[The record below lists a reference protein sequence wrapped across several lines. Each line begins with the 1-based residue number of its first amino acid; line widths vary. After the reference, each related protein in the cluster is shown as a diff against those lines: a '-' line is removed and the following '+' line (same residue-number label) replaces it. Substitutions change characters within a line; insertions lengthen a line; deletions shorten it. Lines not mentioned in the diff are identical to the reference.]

1 MLDPRLTH
9 YLLRYKWRYLLG
21 FLALLS
27 ASLVV
32 MLPPVALRHAIDSI
46 AEGTT
51 RGQLLRYALVI
62 LALAVVESALRF
74 AARHLVSG
82 TSRRVEYELRND
94 LAAKLM
100 ELDQGFYLRSH
111 TGDLMARCTNDLGV
125 VRELVGPALI
135 DILRTFTMIVIGFGF
150 LLSIDVRLAL
160 IAIAYFPVVAA
171 VIVYFRSTVEAKFE
185 AVQDQ
190 FGELANHVQ
199 ETISGIR
206 TIKAYAQE
214 EAEIAAFARANR
226 EMMKRSLSWA
236 YYTGAMWPLMAAMA
250 GASTAL
256 VLWFG
261 GHDVVSGRITIG
273 QFVQFN
279 SYLGILANPLMSLGW
294 TVNAWQQGTAS
305 MRRIADVL
313 NTRPAVREPRVPT
326 PIHRVRGDI
335 SFRHVTFGYQPGRPV
350 LRDIDLTIPAG
361 TTVAVVGA
369 TGAGKTTLVNL
380 LARLYDPWEGQIT
393 LDGVD
398 IRELSLHDLRAVI
411 GLVPQESFLFS
422 ESLRDNIAL
431 GRPDPPEEA
440 LMEALDTSQLVNDL
454 PQLSDGLDTIIGE
467 RGVTLSGGQKQRAA
481 LARALLKDPP
491 ILILDDALAHVDT
504 HTEEEILRRL
514 RAFMERRTTILIAHR
529 TSTVAS
535 ADLIV
540 VLDDGRIAEA
550 GTHDELLRLDG
561 LYARF
566 YRRQLMVE
574 QMEEQEPEPE
584 MLEGERSA

>member
-1 MLDPRLTH
+1 MLDPRLTR
-9 YLLRYKWRYLLG
+9 YLLRFKWRYLVG
-21 FLALLS
+21 FAALLS

-32 MLPPVALRHAIDSI
+32 MLPPLALRHAIDAI
-46 AEGTT
+46 AGGTT
-51 RGQLLRYALVI
+51 RGHLARYALII
-62 LALAVVESALRF
+62 LALALVESALRF
-74 AARHLVSG
+74 VARHMVSG

-94 LAAKLM
+94 LAEKFM
-100 ELDQGFYLRSH
+100 ELDQSFYLRSH
-111 TGDLMARCTNDLGV
+111 TGDLMARCTNDLQV
-125 VRELVGPALI
+125 VRDLVGPALI
-135 DILRTFTMIVIGFGF
+135 DVLRTLTMILIGFGF
-150 LLSIDVRLAL
+150 LLSIDTRLAL
-160 IAIAYFPVVAA
+160 LAIAYFPVIAA
-171 VIVYFRSTVEAKFE
+171 VIVSFRATVEAKFQ

-199 ETISGIR
+199 ENLSGIR

-214 EAEIAAFARANR
+214 QAETEAFARANR

-261 GHDVVSGRITIG
+261 GRDVVSGRITIG

-279 SYLGILANPLMSLGW
+279 SYLAILANPLMSLGW
-294 TVNAWQQGTAS
+294 TVNAWQQGSAS

-313 NTRPAVREPRVPT
+313 STRSAVREPAEPT
-326 PIHRVRGDI
+326 PVGRVHGQI
-335 SFRHVTFGYQPGRPV
+335 AFRRVTFGYHHGRPV

-361 TTVAVVGA
+361 ATVAICGA
-369 TGAGKTTLVNL
+369 TGSGKTTLVNL
-380 LARLYDPWEGQIT
+380 LTRLYDPWEGQIT

-398 IRELSLHDLRAVI
+398 IRELSLADLRAAV
-411 GLVPQESFLFS
+411 GVVPQETFLFS
-422 ESLRDNIAL
+422 ESLRDNIAF
-431 GRPDPPEEA
+431 GHPDPAASALAEA
-440 LMEALDTSQLVNDL
+440 VETSQLVNDL
-454 PQLSDGLDTIIGE
+454 PRLVNGIDTVIGE

-491 ILILDDALAHVDT
+491 VLVLDDALAHVDT

-514 RAFMERRTTILIAHR
+514 RRFMASRTTILIAHR

-540 VLDDGRIAEA
+540 VLEDGAIAEA
-550 GTHDELLRLDG
+550 GTHEELLRLG
-561 LYARF
+561 GAYARL
-566 YRRQLMVE
+566 YRRQLLAE
-574 QMEEQEPEPE
+574 QIEEGGEAEPV
-584 MLEGERSA
+584 EGERTA

>member
-1 MLDPRLTH
+1 MLDPRLTR

-21 FLALLS
+21 FAALLS

-51 RGQLLRYALVI
+51 RGQLLRYALI
-62 LALAVVESALRF
+62 ILGLALVESVLRF

-100 ELDQGFYLRSH
+100 ELDQSFYLRSH
-111 TGDLMARCTNDLGV
+111 TGDLMARCTNDLQM
-125 VRELVGPALI
+125 VREIVGPALI
-135 DILRTFTMIVIGFGF
+135 DLLRTFTMILIGFGF

-160 IAIAYFPVVAA
+160 VAIAYFPVIAA
-171 VIVYFRSTVEAKFE
+171 VIIYFRSTVEAKFR

-190 FGELANHVQ
+190 FGQLANHVQ
-199 ETISGIR
+199 ENISGIR

-214 EAEIAAFARANR
+214 EAETQAFARANR

-279 SYLGILANPLMSLGW
+279 TYLGILANPLMSLGW
-294 TVNAWQQGTAS
+294 TVNAWQQGAAS

-313 NTRPAVREPRVPT
+313 TARPAVREPRVPART
-326 PIHRVRGDI
+326 GPVRGEI
-335 SFRHVTFGYQPGRPV
+335 EFRHVTFGYQPGRPV
-350 LRDIDLTIPAG
+350 LRNIDLRIPAG
-361 TTVAVVGA
+361 TTVAIVGP

-380 LARLYDPWEGQIT
+380 LARLYDPWEGQVT
-393 LDGVD
+393 LDGID
-398 IRELSLHDLRAVI
+398 IREWSLHDLRAAI
-411 GLVPQESFLFS
+411 GFVPQESFLFS
-422 ESLRDNIAL
+422 ESLRDNIAF
-431 GRPDPPEEA
+431 GRRDPPEEA
-440 LMEALDTSQLVNDL
+440 LMEALETSQLINDL
-454 PQLSDGLDTIIGE
+454 PQLTDGFDTVIGE

-481 LARALLKDPP
+481 LARALLADPP
-491 ILILDDALAHVDT
+491 VLVLDDALAHVDT
-504 HTEEEILRRL
+504 HTEEAILRRL

-540 VLDDGRIAEA
+540 VLDDGAIAEA
-550 GTHDELLRLDG
+550 GTHEELLRLDG
-561 LYARF
+561 LYARL
-566 YRRQLMVE
+566 YRRQLLAE
-574 QMEEQEPEPE
+574 QMEADEPEAEP
-584 MLEGERSA
+584 LQGERLA